1 MKKNSDLKKKRLA
14 LIRQSKR
21 YLGVKNLKSKEDRLK
36 VYKEAALAA
45 AMAEAEADR
54 VDFIETFYKLT
65 PAQKRMVKNLRAQD
79 KKMRADA
86 LELGRIFV
94 EEEFKLEKQKKERGR
109 KTKTFQQRLEEL
121 KQELP
126 TLSPE
131 AKRVRIARLKK
142 AMMEETPYIRQ
153 PDYLI
158 KKYLEEEG
166 IRKKSQTQKEK
177 ERKQK
182 KKEEKYQKW
191 LQTPEGKAYL
201 KQKQKEEREIE
212 KMEREIEREKK
223 RMEKRLQKLEKE
235 EEMKRKE
242 KKK

>member
-21 YLGVKNLKSKEDRLK
+21 YLGIKNLKKKEDRLK
-36 VYKEAALAA
+36 VYAEAGREA
-45 AMAEAEADR
+45 AMAAAESDR

-86 LELGRIFV
+86 LELGRIFA
-94 EEEFKLEKQKKERGR
+94 EEEVKLEKQKKERGR

-131 AKRVRIARLKK
+131 ARRVRIHRLKK
-142 AMMEETPYIRQ
+142 IMLAETPQISSAADLILDR
-153 PDYLI
+153 YL
-158 KKYLEEEG
+158 LESG
-166 IRKKSQTQKEK
+166 IREKSQTRK
-177 ERKQK
+177 ERERREKRKDERKRK
-182 KKEEKYQKW
+182 KYEAW
-191 LQTPEGKAYL
+191 LKTPEGKEFLRQQKL
-201 KQKQKEEREIE
+201 KEKRE
-212 KMEREIEREKK
+212 KEIERERKK
-223 RMEKRLQKLEKE
+223 AQKKLDRMAKE
-235 EEMKRKE
+235 EEKKRRVK
-242 KKK
+242 